1 MAERKKTPDILADLL
16 STDRPTQSAS
26 HSIKHNGKTEKL
38 YTSETLSGKTERQ
51 KDSKE
56 ESPPSQLESTQE
68 TESGNEGKTKV
79 TFYLSE
85 DTIDL
90 LEDAQRTLRRLS
102 RAQGG
107 AAQPKGLTSKSA
119 ILEEALKLVC
129 GQVESEGLSS
139 PLASKLF

>member
-26 HSIKHNGKTEKL
+26 NSIKDGGKTEKQQNIK
-38 YTSETLSGKTERQ
+38 TLNSKAERQ
-51 KDSKE
+51 KDSEKE
-56 ESPPSQLESTQE
+56 FPPSQLKATQE

-107 AAQPKGLTSKSA
+107 TAQPKGLTSKSA

-129 GQVESEGLSS
+129 AQVESEGLSS